1 MDLVLFTDT
10 IKHIVKIHRIIK
22 TELGHAL
29 LIGVGG
35 SGRKSPTELATF
47 IANNTIEVLEMSKGF
62 SFVDWHDDIKN
73 KLLMASSVEASPY
86 FSCSLTQIIN
96 ETFLEDVKNILNN
109 GEIPNLYTLEDT
121 NKIIESVKEAYKA
134 NPDLKAMSEDSTA
147 IFNFFVKQAE
157 KYLKCVL
164 AMSPIGE
171 DFKRRLKISPSLVN
185 CCAINGFL
193 F

>member
-109 GEIPNLYTLEDT
+109 GEIPNLYT
-121 NKIIESVKEAYKA
+121 
-134 NPDLKAMSEDSTA
+134 
-147 IFNFFVKQAE
+147 F
-157 KYLKCVL
+157 
-164 AMSPIGE
+164 
-171 DFKRRLKISPSLVN
+171 
-185 CCAINGFL
+185 
-193 F
+193 